1 MKPSLPGFRTGA
13 ACSRQPL
20 REGYPR
26 PGEEKTRAM
35 RAWASS

>member
-1 MKPSLPGFRTGA
+1 MKPSLPGFRTG

-35 RAWASS
+35 RARASS